1 MTIDYDYQ
9 QLEVPQDIL
18 RYCDSFVLDAQRN
31 NLRYID
37 CVLMNIGEYGNDPQ
51 QLKEMRERII
61 PVFE

>member
-9 QLEVPQDIL
+9 NLEVPQDIL
-18 RYCDSFVLDAQRN
+18 RYCDSFVLDTQRN
-31 NLRYID
+31 DLRYID
-37 CVLMNIGEYGNDPQ
+37 CILMNMGEYGNDPQ

>member
-9 QLEVPQDIL
+9 NLEVPPDIL
-18 RYCDSFVLDAQRN
+18 RYCDSFVLDAERN

-37 CVLMNIGEYGNDPQ
+37 CVFMHMGEYGNDPQ
-51 QLKEMRERII
+51 QLKEIRERII